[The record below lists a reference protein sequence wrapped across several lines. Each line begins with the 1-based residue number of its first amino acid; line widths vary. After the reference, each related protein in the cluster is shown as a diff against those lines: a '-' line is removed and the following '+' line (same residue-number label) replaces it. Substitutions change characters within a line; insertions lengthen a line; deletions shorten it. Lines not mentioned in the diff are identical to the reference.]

1 MNNFSYYNPTRMV
14 FGKGSIAEL
23 ANLIPAGQRILLTY
37 GGGSIKRNGVHAQVV
52 QALAGREVLEF
63 GGIQPNPAYETL
75 MEAVKLARQEQ
86 VGFLLAVGGGSV
98 LDGTKFIAAAMRYEE
113 GDPWNILAKQRPV
126 KSAVALGSV
135 LTLPATG
142 SEMNGI
148 AVISRKSTDEKLA
161 FHSEQI
167 YPRFAILDPQ
177 TTMSLPT
184 KQARNGIVDTWVHV
198 MEQYATYP
206 VNAAVQDRQAEGVLL
221 TLLEEG
227 PKVLANPK
235 DYDARA
241 NVMWCATQGLN
252 GLMGCGVPQDWATH
266 LIGHELTAF
275 YGIDH
280 AESLAVVLP
289 SLLRHE
295 KSRKAAK
302 LEQYARRVWGIIEAN
317 AETAIEAGIDRTVAF
332 FESLGM
338 KTHLAD
344 YGIEPAEAA
353 KRVGDRFAQRGTKL
367 GEHGD
372 LAAAQIAEILRQC

>member
-302 LEQYARRVWGIIEAN
+302 LEQYARRVWAVTERS
-317 AETAIEAGIDRTVAF
+317 AEVAIEAGIDRTVAF